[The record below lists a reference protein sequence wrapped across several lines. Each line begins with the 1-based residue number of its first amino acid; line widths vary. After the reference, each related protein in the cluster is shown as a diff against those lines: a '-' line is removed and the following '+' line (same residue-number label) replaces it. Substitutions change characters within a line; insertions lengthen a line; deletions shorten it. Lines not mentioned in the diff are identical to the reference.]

1 MFLFTCRTFNCYLLL
16 TWWWKRGGELRAE
29 GFWMDRG
36 GGMVKINEFCDR
48 TKDIWLKIKINP
60 DLKKAR
66 KKSFWTIISFFFF
79 LSFFLYPST
88 VNLLFLFPLCSF
100 FPLFSAFYCCSFV
113 SIHLYYK
120 TLRSYTY
127 VSYSWQNGWT
137 KFPDYLARYTGD
149 T

>member
-16 TWWWKRGGELRAE
+16 TWWWKGGGELKAE
-29 GFWMDRG
+29 GFWMDG
-36 GGMVKINEFCDR
+36 WVGGMVKINEFCDR
-48 TKDIWLKIKINP
+48 TKDVWLKIEINP
-60 DLKKAR
+60 DLKKS
-66 KKSFWTIISFFFF
+66 KKKILLNDNFFLFWIFFFT
-79 LSFFLYPST
+79 LQ
-88 VNLLFLFPLCSF
+88 LLISCFCFHYVPF
-100 FPLFSAFYCCSFV
+100 FPLFCFYCCSFV